1 MGAVEGEVVHGELL
15 ELVSPRV
22 ELVQVVLQVGRR
34 KLLQLHLGQ
43 PRVRDLEA
51 APQGVHSLQQ
61 KQLYFLLQNCFQ
73 NEIEKEMFVEGS
85 DRHKPYRYRLS

>member
-15 ELVSPRV
+15 ELVSPGV

-43 PRVRDLEA
+43 AGVRDLEA

-61 KQLYFLLQNCFQ
+61 KQLYIFPTKLFSVRNRKINICRGF
-73 NEIEKEMFVEGS
+73 
-85 DRHKPYRYRLS
+85 